1 MSDWVSMLCGL
12 GEMTPLEEVLPNGSS
27 SGLLLH
33 MDGKSFAFEGE
44 PGGTV
49 ELNDDRGVSVF
60 TDYNGDGLIDSVATV
75 LFSGDC
81 YTVECAPG
89 DASTEQWGLNPMG
102 ALGVGERGDPSWVL
116 VEQIT
121 PVGVANHW
129 WGL

>member
-1 MSDWVSMLCGL
+1 MGDWVSMLCGL

-27 SGLLLH
+27 SSLLLH

-44 PGGTV
+44 PG
-49 ELNDDRGVSVF
+49 
-60 TDYNGDGLIDSVATV
+60 ATV

-81 YTVECAPG
+81 YTMECAPG

-102 ALGVGERGDPSWVL
+102 ALGVGERGDPSWGL

-121 PVGVANHW
+121 PEGVANHW

>member
-1 MSDWVSMLCGL
+1 MGDWVSMLCGL

-33 MDGKSFAFEGE
+33 MDGKSFAFDGE

-75 LFSGDC
+75 LFSG
-81 YTVECAPG
+81 
-89 DASTEQWGLNPMG
+89 GLLHGGMR
-102 ALGVGERGDPSWVL
+102 AW
-116 VEQIT
+116 
-121 PVGVANHW
+121 
-129 WGL
+129 

>member
-1 MSDWVSMLCGL
+1 MGDWVSMLCGL
-12 GEMTPLEEVLPNGSS
+12 GEMSPLEEALPNGSS

-33 MDGKSFAFEGE
+33 MDGKSFAF
-44 PGGTV
+44 
-49 ELNDDRGVSVF
+49 DRGVSVF

-81 YTVECAPG
+81 YTVECAPS

-102 ALGVGERGDPSWVL
+102 ALGVGERGDPSWGL

-121 PVGVANHW
+121 PEGVANHW

>member
-1 MSDWVSMLCGL
+1 MGDWVSMLCGL

-102 ALGVGERGDPSWVL
+102 ALGVGERGDPS
-116 VEQIT
+116 
-121 PVGVANHW
+121 
-129 WGL
+129 

>member
-1 MSDWVSMLCGL
+1 MGDWVSMLCGL
-12 GEMTPLEEVLPNGSS
+12 GEMSPLEEALPNGSS

-33 MDGKSFAFEGE
+33 MDGKSFAFDGE

-81 YTVECAPG
+81 YTVECAPSAAAT
-89 DASTEQWGLNPMG
+89 DQWGVTPMG
-102 ALGVGERGDPSWVL
+102 AWGGGARGDPSWGL

-121 PVGVANHW
+121 PEGVANHW

>member
-60 TDYNGDGLIDSVATV
+60 TDYNGDGLIRWPRSCLAGIVTRWNARLVTH
-75 LFSGDC
+75 LQNSG
-81 YTVECAPG
+81 V
-89 DASTEQWGLNPMG
+89 
-102 ALGVGERGDPSWVL
+102 
-116 VEQIT
+116 
-121 PVGVANHW
+121 
-129 WGL
+129 

>member
-1 MSDWVSMLCGL
+1 MGDWVSMLCGL

-33 MDGKSFAFEGE
+33 MD
-44 PGGTV
+44 GTV

-102 ALGVGERGDPSWVL
+102 ALGVGERGDPSWGL

-121 PVGVANHW
+121 PEGVANHW

>member
-1 MSDWVSMLCGL
+1 MGDWVSMLCGL
-12 GEMTPLEEVLPNGSS
+12 GEMSPLEEALPNGSS

-33 MDGKSFAFEGE
+33 MDGKSFAFDGE

-60 TDYNGDGLIDSVATV
+60 TDY
-75 LFSGDC
+75 SGDC

-102 ALGVGERGDPSWVL
+102 ALGVGERGDPSWGL

-121 PVGVANHW
+121 PEGVANHG